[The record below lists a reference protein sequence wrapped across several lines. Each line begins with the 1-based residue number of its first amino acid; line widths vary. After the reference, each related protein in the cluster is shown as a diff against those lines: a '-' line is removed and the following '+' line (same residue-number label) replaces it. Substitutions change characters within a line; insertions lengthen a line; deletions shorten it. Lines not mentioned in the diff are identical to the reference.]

1 MVSNFVLTEA
11 WHIWSAVEYL
21 SECNRTQTP
30 FSFLPSSRVQ
40 SNEVRQPRPG
50 RDENTH
56 SLTSR
61 FIFQQR
67 DGGRH
72 HTRKFHPLLFSPQTW
87 QASIIICLKCIKQ
100 SYTQIYY
107 FIWEQNLSREE
118 YFIECVDAAKI
129 STCNFFLFLEV
140 LIGFATSENCENWSD
155 LEKIK

>member
-1 MVSNFVLTEA
+1 MIKIQLDRSLTHLKCS
-11 WHIWSAVEYL
+11 WIFIRMQHTIHF
-21 SECNRTQTP
+21 T
-30 FSFLPSSRVQ
+30 FSFPP
-40 SNEVRQPRPG
+40 EDKQPRQG
-50 RDENTH
+50 WEH
-56 SLTSR
+56 SLDIVALSFNKGTEGDS
-61 FIFQQR
+61 
-67 DGGRH
+67 
-72 HTRKFHPLLFSPQTW
+72 RKFHPLLFSPQTW

-129 STCNFFLFLEV
+129 STCNFSLFLEV